1 MRYASESSMT
11 SPCSAQYPAVE
22 SSVSGSVCSLKGN
35 WTLSFCVSLNRS
47 NGTGSPA
54 CTETPSFSRRYRE
67 PASAAVISLAF
78 LRIRSSSC
86 PTSRVSDRAIPTRFS
101 SSRSRVA
108 LVTLSALFRALGTRL
123 GVDFLI
129 PTIERA
135 LSRSRRGRADRKYN
149 ESWYGGHAQ
158 YAPTRPSPINQR
170 GCVASPPACGE
181 RASNQLGS
189 KAC

>member
-11 SPCSAQYPAVE
+11 SPCSAQYPAIE

-35 WTLSFCVSLNRS
+35 CTLSFCVSLNRS

-54 CTETPSFSRRYRE
+54 VTETPSLSRRYRE

-101 SSRSRVA
+101 SSRRSEEHTSELQSHHD
-108 LVTLSALFRALGTRL
+108 LVCRL
-123 GVDFLI
+123 LLEKKKTD
-129 PTIERA
+129 
-135 LSRSRRGRADRKYN
+135 
-149 ESWYGGHAQ
+149 
-158 YAPTRPSPINQR
+158 
-170 GCVASPPACGE
+170 
-181 RASNQLGS
+181 
-189 KAC
+189 

>member
-1 MRYASESSMT
+1 MT
-11 SPCSAQYPAVE
+11 SPCSAQYPAIE

-35 WTLSFCVSLNRS
+35 CTLSFCVSLNRS

-54 CTETPSFSRRYRE
+54 VTETPSLSRRYRE

-108 LVTLSALFRALGTRL
+108 LVRLSALFGALGTRL

-129 PTIERA
+129 PAIEKGA
-135 LSRSRRGRADRKYN
+135 LRRSRKGRADRKYN
-149 ESWYGGHAQ
+149 ESSYGGHAKC
-158 YAPTRPSPINQR
+158 APTRRSPLNQR
-170 GCVASPPACGE
+170 GAVASPPACGE
-181 RASNQLGS
+181 RASNQ
-189 KAC
+189 